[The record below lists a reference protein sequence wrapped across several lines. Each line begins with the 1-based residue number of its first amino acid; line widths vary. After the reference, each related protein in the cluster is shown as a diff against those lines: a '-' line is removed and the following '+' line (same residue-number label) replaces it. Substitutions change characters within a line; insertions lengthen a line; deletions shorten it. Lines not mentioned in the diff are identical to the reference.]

1 MSELKLTA
9 AGAAT
14 MLMEAGGQ
22 RWLTDPAFDHP
33 GTRYTVLP
41 GASSSKTTEPALN
54 PDELG
59 SFDVILLT
67 HDHHFDNLDDAG
79 RRLLPRA
86 KRVLTTQSGARRL
99 GGNAEGLAPWQ
110 STHVGGVKVTAT
122 PARHGPPLSRP
133 LVGDVIGFVLE
144 WEGLASGP
152 VYWTGDTVWYR
163 GVREVADRFK
173 PGTLIANIGSAR
185 FMSTGPIRYTMNACE
200 LVKAVEAIGPQ
211 TVIPIHHD
219 GWSHFKEGRAEA
231 ERELARHPDVARRV
245 MWLEPGV
252 AQTFEV

>member
-14 MLMEAGGQ
+14 MVMELDGQ

-41 GASSSKTTEPALN
+41 GASSSKTTEPALK
-54 PDELG
+54 PEELG
-59 SFDVILLT
+59 QLDVMLLT

-86 KRVLTTQSGARRL
+86 TRVLTTQSGAKRL
-99 GGNAEGLAPWQ
+99 GGHAEGLAPWE
-110 STHVGGVKVTAT
+110 STQVGGVKITAT

-133 LVGDVIGFVLE
+133 LVGDVIGFVFE
-144 WEGLASGP
+144 WEGLVNGP

-163 GVREVADRFK
+163 GVQEVAERFH

-185 FMSTGPIRYTMNACE
+185 FMSTGPIRYTMNARD
-200 LVKAVEAIGPQ
+200 LVKAVQAIEPEA
-211 TVIPIHHD
+211 VIPIHYE
-219 GWSHFKEGRAEA
+219 GWTHFKEGRAEA
-231 ERELARHPDVARRV
+231 ERELAKHPEVATRV
-245 MWLEPGV
+245 RWLEPGEPTTLDV
-252 AQTFEV
+252 

>member
-1 MSELKLTA
+1 MSELTLTA

-14 MLMEAGGQ
+14 LLIEIAGQ

-41 GASSSKTTEPALN
+41 GASSSKTTEPALDA
-54 PDELG
+54 DELG
-59 SFDVILLT
+59 RLDAILLT

-86 KRVLTTQSGARRL
+86 TRVLTTQPGAKRL
-99 GGNAEGLAPWQ
+99 GGNAEGLAPWE
-110 STHVGGVKVTAT
+110 STQVGDVKVTAT

-144 WEGLASGP
+144 WDGLVNGP
-152 VYWTGDTVWYR
+152 VYWTGDTVWYS
-163 GVREVADRFK
+163 GVREVAERFN
-173 PGTLIANIGSAR
+173 PGTLIASIGGAA
-185 FMSTGPIRYTMNACE
+185 FKSTGPIRYTMNARE
-200 LVKAVEAIGPQ
+200 LVKAVEAIDPQ

-219 GWSHFKEGRAEA
+219 GWTHFKEGRAEA
-231 ERELARHPDVARRV
+231 QRELAKHPEVASRV
-245 MWLEPGV
+245 RWLEPGV
-252 AQTFEV
+252 AETFEV